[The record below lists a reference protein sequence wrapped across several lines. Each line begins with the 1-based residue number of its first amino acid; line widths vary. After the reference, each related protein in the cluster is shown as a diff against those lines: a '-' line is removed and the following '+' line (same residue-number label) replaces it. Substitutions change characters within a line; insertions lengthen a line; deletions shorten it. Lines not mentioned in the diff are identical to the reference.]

1 METYN
6 VIDVHHGM
14 PLINSGEMDVV
25 ILVGGEGT
33 RLRKVL
39 SDCPKPMAEINKRPF
54 LDILIE
60 HISSYGFKRF
70 ILCTGYRADF
80 IHEYYSHANTSRK
93 IIFSEETIPLGTGGA
108 VKNAGKFIQ
117 SNPFLVMNGDSFCPV
132 NMYEFVDFHI
142 RMGAHLSMAV
152 AESDNSKDF
161 GLLALDSSQKIINFK
176 EKIERMGKSYINAGI
191 YLFDKEV
198 LSMIP
203 QHVKY
208 SLEYDLFPKL
218 VGGKFYG
225 FITKENLMD
234 IGTPERY
241 EHAKKLFKNDKTNCP
256 EAC

>member
-6 VIDVHHGM
+6 VIDVRYSTPG
-14 PLINSGEMDVV
+14 INLGEVDVV
-25 ILVGGEGT
+25 ILAGGEGT

-39 SDCPKPMAEINKRPF
+39 NDRPKPMVEINKQPF

-60 HISSYGFKRF
+60 YVSSYGFKRF
-70 ILCTGYRADF
+70 ILCTGYKADF
-80 IHEYYSHANTSRK
+80 IQKYYSCTKNSQK
-93 IIFSEETIPLGTGGA
+93 ILFSEETIPLGTGGA
-108 VKNAGKFIQ
+108 IKNAEKFIQ
-117 SNPFLVMNGDSFCPV
+117 GNPFLVMNGDSFCPI
-132 NMYEFVDFHI
+132 NLNEFVDFHI

-176 EKIERMGKSYINAGI
+176 EKIERRGKSYINAGI
-191 YLFDKEV
+191 YLFDKDV

-203 QHVKY
+203 QNVKY

-225 FITKENLMD
+225 FITKENLLD

-241 EHAKKLFKNDKTNCP
+241 EHAKKFFKN
-256 EAC
+256 EV

>member
-1 METYN
+1 MEIYS
-6 VIDVHHGM
+6 VIDVHHSM
-14 PLINSGEMDVV
+14 PVINLGEMDVV
-25 ILVGGEGT
+25 ILAGGEGT
-33 RLRKVL
+33 RLREII
-39 SDCPKPMAEINKRPF
+39 SDRPKPMAEINNRPF

-80 IHEYYSHANTSRK
+80 IQEYYNHAKTSQK
-93 IIFSEETIPLGTGGA
+93 ILFSEETIPLGTGGA
-108 VKNAGKFIQ
+108 VKKAEKFIQ

-132 NMYEFVDFHI
+132 NLNEFVDFHKQNDSL
-142 RMGAHLSMAV
+142 LSMV
-152 AESDNSKDF
+152 IVESENLKDF
-161 GLLALDSSQKIINFK
+161 GLLALDSAQKIINFK
-176 EKIERMGKSYINAGI
+176 EKIERRGKSYINAGI
-191 YLFDKEV
+191 YLFDKDV

-241 EHAKKLFKNDKTNCP
+241 EHAKKFFKIVIKTNCP
-256 EAC
+256 

>member
-6 VIDVHHGM
+6 AIDVHHNVLG
-14 PLINSGEMDVV
+14 INLEEIDVV
-25 ILVGGEGT
+25 ILTGGDGT

-39 SDCPKPMAEINKRPF
+39 SDRPKPMAEINKRPF
-54 LDILIE
+54 LDILID

-80 IHEYYSHANTSRK
+80 IHEYYSHAKTSRK
-93 IIFSEETIPLGTGGA
+93 ILFSEETIPLGTGGA
-108 VKNAGKFIQ
+108 VKNAEKFIQ

-132 NMYEFVDFHI
+132 NMYEFVDFHKQNDSL
-142 RMGAHLSMAV
+142 LSMV
-152 AESDNSKDF
+152 IVESENLKDF
-161 GLLALDSSQKIINFK
+161 GLLVLDSSQKIINFK
-176 EKIERMGKSYINAGI
+176 EKIEREGNSYINAGI
-191 YLFDKEV
+191 YLFDKDV

-225 FITKENLMD
+225 FITKDNLMD

-241 EHAKKLFKNDKTNCP
+241 EHAKKFFKN
-256 EAC
+256 EV